1 MPLGEDLKSKNL
13 PIDRVA
19 GIICH
24 DWRGDG
30 KGYYIT
36 GRLTKEIYRN
46 DCLFDGPDPDM
57 PVKGLRKYLSSASQ
71 LFDRHH
77 SKAEIF
83 DISINHDKNE
93 VVVFWRLEGILNLP
107 WHPYVKPWTG
117 TTTYRLDSDNL
128 VYAHVESWDISVT
141 DAFVSVILP
150 NLRYGAAPALPLRS
164 QFIFHPSDEQQTLN
178 SPLDH

>member
-1 MPLGEDLKSKNL
+1 MPLGDDLKWKNL
-13 PIDRVA
+13 SIEKLAEIV
-19 GIICH
+19 CS
-24 DWRGDG
+24 DWRDDG

-57 PVKGLRKYLSSASQ
+57 PVTGLRKYLSSASQ

-83 DISINHDKNE
+83 NISLSQEKNE
-93 VVVFWRLEGILNLP
+93 IIVFWRIEGVLNLP

-128 VYAHVESWDISVT
+128 VYAHVEMWDISVI
-141 DAFVSVILP
+141 DAFISVVFPHLG
-150 NLRYGAAPALPLRS
+150 YGAEPAPLLKSKFSFQPKVDRLV
-164 QFIFHPSDEQQTLN
+164 LK
-178 SPLDH
+178 SPPEH